1 MSSFVSRRSVL
12 IIALF
17 ALALCTASVA
27 AQSTTGSVSGVVTDS
42 SGGVIVGASVTLI
55 SDGTG
60 ASRTDSTNEEGRF
73 IFSALQ
79 PGVYTLRIERSGFQR
94 LERKNTVLTLNENLA
109 LGKLELTA
117 GQVSETVVVT
127 SEGAVVEKETSDLTA
142 RLTAD
147 QLNLISTKGRDVTS
161 LLRLLPGT
169 SNIPD
174 TEAVGDGFGTT
185 LPNFSGGR
193 GRSTVATVDGLNAS
207 EPSGSN
213 LLSMT
218 TSQDAIAEVK
228 VLRDNYSAE
237 YGNNGGAMINLITK
251 SGGKDY
257 AGTAYYFLRNE
268 ALNANNFFSNKGGLK
283 RPLYRHNIWGFNIGG
298 PMPLPKF
305 GEGGPSLWK
314 NKAFFFFNLEKP
326 HTITPTDP
334 VFVTVPSALE
344 RAGDFSQSIN
354 SSGVKPIVLD
364 PLTGVAFPNNVI
376 PTGRINKSGQALLS
390 YFPLPNATKTASGS
404 AFNYIK
410 QQSQD
415 TPKHSYVAR
424 FDFKPTNGDSIF
436 FKAQWWTS
444 DNEGLGTSGWP
455 NTATGRDRWGISSHY
470 LYTDDGRSAGW
481 VHIFSPTLVNEFN
494 VSWRTDT
501 EGFIPSDGFA
511 EGLKR
516 SALGYTAPQLFPA
529 NNTLGL
535 IPRVTGWTSVSG
547 NAANINWLD
556 RWGEVGE
563 DHIRPSIFD
572 NVSITKGDHSL
583 MFGFYFERLLNRE
596 APGGQWSGVFD
607 FGNST
612 SNGFTT
618 AAGNTGYAY
627 ANALLGNFNSYTENN
642 ARPFTNEQLTL
653 FQWYARDQWKVNK
666 SLTLTYGLRLGY
678 HSPFFQIDGQGSNFD
693 PRKFVAGNAPLLYLP
708 YCKGSPN
715 GIPALGTACAAANQ
729 FAIDPRNASLA
740 NPPLVDRRLIRSFV
754 PGFGDSLNGLALP
767 GDPSTPKGYRHTAP
781 VDWEPRVGFA
791 WDIGGKGKTVLRGMF
806 GAYHAP
812 RIGGGTGGASSLGN
826 NPPQQRTFTIQNGN
840 IETLP
845 SLIGTSLLFPTT
857 ISALQVNSKTP
868 TSYNFSFG
876 VQRDLGFKTAI
887 EVSYVGSQTRNLG
900 QRRNINFVPDGAKLA
915 LACPAGSTVVNC
927 NRDATTAST
936 ALNNDFL
943 RPYRGYGDINLVSW
957 DGTANYNSIQVQV
970 NRRYTQGFQYGVA
983 YTYSKSFDYAN
994 DDTTDLSLPR
1004 PYRAFNYAPS
1014 DFDQTHILT
1023 INYIY
1028 DVPDLSRKWNNGFV
1042 RAVLDNWQISGT
1054 TSFATGRPKNNIA
1067 VTYTATAATISL
1079 SQTCPAGST
1088 QTSTNAGAGTQV
1100 CTPITDFTGG
1110 TVNARPVMLCDPMKN
1125 ISGADLKG
1133 TPYVIN
1139 PTCFGKPSA
1148 IGQIGNMPRNN
1159 VRIPSIFNS
1168 DLAFFK
1174 NVRIGERR
1182 AVQLRWEIYNLFN
1195 RANFND
1201 IDGALAFGLVV
1212 NNPSPTG
1219 ATCSATNVCSAS
1231 FQQTNNSFGTPTTA
1245 RFPRVMQAS
1254 IRVNF

>member
-1 MSSFVSRRSVL
+1 LLLVLSFFVLSFCVSTVS
-12 IIALF
+12 
-17 ALALCTASVA
+17 
-27 AQSTTGSVSGVVTDS
+27 AQSVTGSISGVVTDS
-42 SGGVIVGASVTLI
+42 SGGIIVGAAVTI
-55 SDGTG
+55 INDGTG
-60 ASRTDSTNEEGRF
+60 ASRSDLTTDEGRF
-73 IFSALQ
+73 MLSGLQ
-79 PGVYTLRIERSGFQR
+79 PGVYTLKIERTGFQR
-94 LERKNTVLTLNENLA
+94 LERKNTVLTLNESLA

-127 SEGAVVEKETSDLTA
+127 SEGAKVEKESSDLTA

-174 TEAVGDGFGTT
+174 TEGVGDGFGTT

-237 YGNNGGAMINLITK
+237 FGNNGGALINLITK
-251 SGGKDY
+251 GGGKEY

-305 GEGGPSLWK
+305 GDGGPSLWK

-354 SSGVKPIVLD
+354 SSGVKPIILD
-364 PLTGVAFPNNVI
+364 PVTGVAFPNNII
-376 PTGRINKSGQALLS
+376 PTGRINKSGQALLG

-415 TPKHSYVAR
+415 TPKHSYVIR
-424 FDFKPTNGDSIF
+424 FDIKPTNSDSIF

-470 LYTDDGRSAGW
+470 LYTDDGRSADW
-481 VHIFSPTLVNEFN
+481 VHIFSPNLVNEFN
-494 VSWRTDT
+494 VGWRTDT

-511 EGLKR
+511 EGLRR
-516 SALGYTAPQLFPA
+516 SALGYTAPQLFPS

-535 IPRVTGWTSVSG
+535 IPRATGWTSVSG

-563 DHIRPSIFD
+563 DHIKPSIFD
-572 NVSITKGDHSL
+572 NVSLTRGDHSI

-612 SNGFTT
+612 TNGFTT

-693 PRKFVAGNAPLLYLP
+693 PARFVAANAPLLYLP

-715 GIPALGTACAAANQ
+715 GIPAFGTACTAANQ
-729 FAIDPRNASLA
+729 FAIDPRNAAQA
-740 NPPLVDRRLIRSFV
+740 NPVLVDRRFIRSFV
-754 PGFGDSLNGLALP
+754 PGTGDQLNGLALP
-767 GDPSTPKGYRHTAP
+767 TDPSTPKGYRSTAP

-791 WDIGGKGKTVLRGMF
+791 WDIGGAGKTVLRGMF
-806 GAYHAP
+806 GSYHAP

-845 SLIGTSLLFPTT
+845 SLINTSLLFPTT
-857 ISALQVNSKTP
+857 ISALQVKSKTP

-876 VQRDLGFKTAI
+876 VQRDVGFKTVV

-900 QRRNINFVPDGAKLA
+900 QRRNLNSIPDGAKLA
-915 LACPAGSTVVNC
+915 LNCPAGSLVTNC
-927 NRDATTAST
+927 NRDATTANA

-943 RPYRGYGDINLVSW
+943 RPYRAYGDINLVTW
-957 DGTANYNSIQVQV
+957 DGNANYNSVQVQV

-994 DDTTDLSLPR
+994 DDTSDLSFPR

-1028 DVPDLSRKWNNGFV
+1028 DVPDLSRRWNSPV
-1042 RAVLDNWQISGT
+1042 AKAVFDNWQISGT

-1079 SQTCPAGST
+1079 SSTCPVGST

-1110 TVNARPVMLCDPMKN
+1110 TVNARPVILCDPMKG
-1125 ISGADLKG
+1125 ISGADSKG

-1174 NVRIGERR
+1174 NVPIGERR

-1201 IDGALAFGLVV
+1201 IDGALAFGLIVS
-1212 NNPSPTG
+1212 NPTG
-1219 ATCSATNVCSAS
+1219 AACSAANVCTAS